1 MDGTG
6 ATDDAE
12 EQIHPLHTTTTT
24 KVYMMK
30 ILDLDCEGEGK

>member
-12 EQIHPLHTTTTT
+12 EQIHPLHTTTT